1 MTARLYA
8 SMGGPDRAAKPE
20 FRVAG
25 DASGAIQLALTTA
38 TAAHAKSG
46 KFGSKR
52 TRRSCV
58 SSQVL
63 RSVIRQASPHRMGAV
78 APAHASAMNRANRT
92 RIRTGPR
99 NNRQPSIARS
109 AFQTAE
115 SAIAGAKIAQGVEQI

>member
-1 MTARLYA
+1 
-8 SMGGPDRAAKPE
+8 
-20 FRVAG
+20 
-25 DASGAIQLALTTA
+25 LALTTA

-63 RSVIRQASPHRMGAV
+63 RSVMRQASPHRMGAV

-115 SAIAGAKIAQGVEQI
+115 PAIAGGIIAQGVEQIGRAEFGPAFLRDPYFRIADLPQQKIADTHF